1 MWVTDG
7 QAFFFIFL
15 FYDAVV
21 LRRDTST
28 SSWLRELPLL
38 SSSVAFLSRVE
49 KSESVCRGV
58 RGSSFKNR
66 NRDLR
71 FINTPNRNRR
81 MAWYLQKLSPARMFT
96 YFREVERENKTVNQK
111 KKHSGGDRQSS
122 GTVLHSACLSNG
134 IFTYIWITEILTF
147 SVLGYTVTNEAENSY
162 VNTWLRAHFNAN
174 TFTTYVILT
183 IIMR

>member
-1 MWVTDG
+1 MRNPIRKKNNKGKSEHGDQQWANVSYGWTG
-7 QAFFFIFL
+7 FFFLLL

-38 SSSVAFLSRVE
+38 SSSVAFLSWVE
-49 KSESVCRGV
+49 KRESVCRGV

-66 NRDLR
+66 SRDLR

-96 YFREVERENKTVNQK
+96 YFREEEGENKAVNQQ
-111 KKHSGGDRQSS
+111 KKHTGGDRQSS
-122 GTVLHSACLSNG
+122 GTVC
-134 IFTYIWITEILTF
+134 TEFVYLTGF
-147 SVLGYTVTNEAENSY
+147 LPISGLPK
-162 VNTWLRAHFNAN
+162 F
-174 TFTTYVILT
+174 
-183 IIMR
+183 